1 MELADIFRCSF
12 CVCEDIKILKLLCSV
27 NQIVREISQ
36 TLLCRDLRDHRSKT
50 AKSLTF
56 FQKEG
61 ITAYFCG
68 CTGSFQS
75 GSTASDYYNITVF
88 VHFLILINI
97 TFQNSRVYSTADR
110 TVDSDTV
117 SGTSDITGNTFTD
130 ITNIPK
136 FYFIYPVRISDQ
148 STSHTD
154 QISIASCKNIFSNM
168 WVTNISHCYTWF
180 SETLFYSLCHVRT
193 PSIREVVGIDLILN

>member
-75 GSTASDYYNITVF
+75 GSTASDYYNVTVF

-110 TVDSDTV
+110 TVKADSV
-117 SGTSDITGNTFTD
+117 SCTSDVTRNTFTD
-130 ITNIPK
+130 ITFITE
-136 FYFIYPVRISDQ
+136 FYFIYPFRISDQ
-148 STSHTD
+148 STSHSDKVCIT
-154 QISIASCKNIFSNM
+154 SCKDIFCNF
-168 WVTNISHCYTWF
+168 WITDVTNCHTWF
-180 SETLFYSLCHVRT
+180 TVFFFYSFCHVRSPT
-193 PSIREVVGIDLILN
+193 IF